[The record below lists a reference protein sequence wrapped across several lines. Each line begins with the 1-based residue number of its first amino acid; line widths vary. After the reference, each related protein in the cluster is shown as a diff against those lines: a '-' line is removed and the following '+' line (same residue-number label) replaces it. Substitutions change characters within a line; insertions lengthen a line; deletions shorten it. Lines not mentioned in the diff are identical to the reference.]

1 MLLTAGCQE
10 QCATQW
16 SVNNREGPNAMS
28 QKPEHFA
35 VWTEIPVTD
44 MDRAIAFYNEVFDM
58 DLKKDETGPNPMA
71 VFPTQNPDTGVSGHL
86 YPDKLENAL
95 QRVTTAGGEVL
106 SEAITIPPGR
116 FAYCLDPD
124 GNSIGIFEYKS

>member
-1 MLLTAGCQE
+1 
-10 QCATQW
+10 
-16 SVNNREGPNAMS
+16 MS

-44 MDRAIAFYNEVFDM
+44 MDRAIAFYNEVFNM
-58 DLKKDETGPNPMA
+58 DLKNDETGPNPMA

-86 YPDKLENAL
+86 YPGKPPAKGTGPTVHMASPDKLENAL